1 MVSGVKC
8 SWSNG
13 GYLEVDLH
21 NCHKPINYHVL
32 FNAPGKHVFKNL
44 TLQKGDEKVLYDG
57 KVTVNLKV
65 AELKREGNVV
75 TTTVQLITCSK
86 LPKLCSS
93 TNLTVGPT
101 AILCENAELPRI
113 QCKCCSLQTVWF

>member
-75 TTTVQLITCSK
+75 TTTVSFISVLDSLLRGLKHVIIIY
-86 LPKLCSS
+86 LRR
-93 TNLTVGPT
+93 LTWKET
-101 AILCENAELPRI
+101 LY
-113 QCKCCSLQTVWF
+113 